1 MGMHKRAQQTDD
13 INLILRVLRRR
24 LLRWVPMV
32 EEGDSQADAPDS
44 QGVSA
49 SVGSGLGGPKGS
61 WVGAVQGTRCLKKY
75 DVEILMKDGVGSVV
89 VPEEITKDVA
99 PLWED
104 FLIGKFLDDAPH
116 IAKIHAIVNKIWNIN
131 DKKQMIDVFEVNSTS
146 MKFRVSTQADRNRI
160 LRRGMWNLAGIP
172 VVVTKWSPVVEKEKA
187 PKQSIPMWV
196 HLKNVPINMFSWK
209 GLSFVSSPIGIP
221 VKLHPETAQC
231 LDLEVAKIFMKV
243 DLTTDL
249 PKKLVFNIQGQDVEV
264 EYLFPWLPTKCPKCE
279 KWGHSLKACPGNKGE
294 QIVIQKEKEVIVVK
308 QSVRNEEVVTATLE
322 LDVVPAQAQDQERV
336 VNKELVL
343 NTEEATPIVLNE
355 ENGNIEKLEEV
366 SMEVKQRILPVEN
379 VVAETT
385 NSSGDNSSEID
396 KEREWLGVSPGKASR
411 SPIKN
416 RELEFGQTALL
427 TNSRFAVLSSEEE
440 GEIVEKEEEFEGMKG
455 MMVED
460 SSGKERVMPRQ
471 SLPRESKMKHKILG
485 DKSVQKAQDASLSD
499 LNKRKPRSN

>member
-1 MGMHKRAQQTDD
+1 
-13 INLILRVLRRR
+13 LILRVLRRR

-61 WVGAVQGTRCLKKY
+61 WVGAVQ
-75 DVEILMKDGVGSVV
+75 
-89 VPEEITKDVA
+89 
-99 PLWED
+99 
-104 FLIGKFLDDAPH
+104 
-116 IAKIHAIVNKIWNIN
+116 
-131 DKKQMIDVFEVNSTS
+131 
-146 MKFRVSTQADRNRI
+146 
-160 LRRGMWNLAGIP
+160 
-172 VVVTKWSPVVEKEKA
+172 
-187 PKQSIPMWV
+187 
-196 HLKNVPINMFSWK
+196 
-209 GLSFVSSPIGIP
+209 
-221 VKLHPETAQC
+221 
-231 LDLEVAKIFMKV
+231 
-243 DLTTDL
+243 
-249 PKKLVFNIQGQDVEV
+249 
-264 EYLFPWLPTKCPKCE
+264 
-279 KWGHSLKACPGNKGE
+279 
-294 QIVIQKEKEVIVVK
+294 
-308 QSVRNEEVVTATLE
+308 E

-427 TNSRFAVLSSEEE
+427 TNSRF
-440 GEIVEKEEEFEGMKG
+440 
-455 MMVED
+455 
-460 SSGKERVMPRQ
+460 
-471 SLPRESKMKHKILG
+471 
-485 DKSVQKAQDASLSD
+485 
-499 LNKRKPRSN
+499 